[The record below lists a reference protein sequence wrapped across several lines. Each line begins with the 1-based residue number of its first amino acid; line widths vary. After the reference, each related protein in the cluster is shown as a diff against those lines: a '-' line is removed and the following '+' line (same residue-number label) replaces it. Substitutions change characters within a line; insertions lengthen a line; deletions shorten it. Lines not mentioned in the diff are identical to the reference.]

1 MVLIYVSLK
10 VTNLR
15 NHPTFALVLYNYK
28 VRNQL
33 HKLGNIF
40 LNTEYKNLNVDFQE
54 LQNVWKNNDDR
65 KKLQ

>member
-1 MVLIYVSLK
+1 M
-10 VTNLR
+10 R

-40 LNTEYKNLNVDFQE
+40 LNTEYKDLNVDFQE
-54 LQNVWKNNDDR
+54 LQNVWKKRDEKQNPRSTHVDGA
-65 KKLQ
+65 